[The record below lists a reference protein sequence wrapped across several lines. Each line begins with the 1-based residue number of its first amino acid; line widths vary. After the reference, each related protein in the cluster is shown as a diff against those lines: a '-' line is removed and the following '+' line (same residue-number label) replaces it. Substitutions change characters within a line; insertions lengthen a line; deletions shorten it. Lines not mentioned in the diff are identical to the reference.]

1 MNVLQLIGTILYSL
15 SLATIIARIISEKKG
30 KTAEL
35 AVYLISGIILGS
47 ADEWLK
53 GLNLKIAASLSIFA
67 ALLIS
72 APFIQFK
79 KKGER

>member
-1 MNVLQLIGTILYSL
+1 MNVLQLMGTIIYAL
-15 SLATIIARIISEKKG
+15 SLATIIARIISGKKG

-35 AVYLISGIILGS
+35 AIYLISGIILGS

-67 ALLIS
+67 AFLIFVPCLYLN
-72 APFIQFK
+72 A
-79 KKGER
+79 KGEK